1 MNKFPSKTNL
11 FRHPVWRFRK
21 RSRLPLIKIESV
33 SKTQAKLRLACPLYL
48 LYILSYLIS
57 FN

>member
-1 MNKFPSKTNL
+1 MIYCKYFHL
-11 FRHPVWRFRK
+11 V
-21 RSRLPLIKIESV
+21 LIKIESV
-33 SKTQAKLRLACPLYL
+33 SKTQAKLRLACLLYL

>member
-1 MNKFPSKTNL
+1 MSNL

-21 RSRLPLIKIESV
+21 RLRLHLIKIESV
-33 SKTQAKLRLACPLYL
+33 SKTQAKLRLACLLYL

>member
-1 MNKFPSKTNL
+1 MYNL

-21 RSRLPLIKIESV
+21 RLRLPLIKIESV
-33 SKTQAKLRLACPLYL
+33 SKTQAKLRLACL
-48 LYILSYLIS
+48 LIAFVYTFI